1 MLQYEY
7 TFLCVMYFLI
17 SNQIN
22 IDESIIFFFKLNSSV
37 SVKTS

>member
-7 TFLCVMYFLI
+7 TLLCVMYFLI

-22 IDESIIFFFKLNSSV
+22 IDESIILK
-37 SVKTS
+37 KIE